1 MIIDHLKNAH
11 LYFGLNPYFKTA
23 FNYLNEVKAA
33 DFEKKKLEVDG
44 SNFFLLYFDTEGKGR
59 DGVKLECH
67 QKYLDIHFVLKGSDL
82 MGYKETSLCTDV
94 DTDDIKENDYKL
106 FKDKPVSE
114 VLINEGYFAIV
125 FPGDAHAPLMGE
137 GKFLKVVAKIV
148 V

>member
-1 MIIDHLKNAH
+1 MILDHIKNAH
-11 LYFGLNPYFKTA
+11 LYYGLNPYFKTA
-23 FNYLNEVKAA
+23 FKYLNEVKLS

-67 QKYLDIHFVLKGSDL
+67 QKYLDIHFVFKASDL
-82 MGYKETSLCTDV
+82 MGYKETSLCKEIDK
-94 DTDDIKENDYKL
+94 DDITENDYRL

-137 GKFLKVVAKIV
+137 GKFLKVVAKIIV
-148 V
+148 